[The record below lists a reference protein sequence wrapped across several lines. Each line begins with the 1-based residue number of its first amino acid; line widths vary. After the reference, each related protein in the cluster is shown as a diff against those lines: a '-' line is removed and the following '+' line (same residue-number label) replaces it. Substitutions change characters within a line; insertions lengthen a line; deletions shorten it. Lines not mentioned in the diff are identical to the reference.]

1 METIQVQGAP
11 NFYQCHQGVLHS
23 LPEKIKKHGATKAL
37 ILHGEKSWN
46 AAKSFLP
53 LWPISVTHLSHRK
66 KCTHEETKRISA
78 VISEEKIDLI
88 IAVGGGTCCDLAK
101 AAGHTTNTDV
111 ILIPTLASNCA
122 AWTPL
127 SVFYDQS
134 GNFVE
139 YKVFPKSTYMVLV
152 EPAII
157 LNSPKDYLRAG
168 IGDTLAKWYEA
179 DVLIRP
185 LSEKTIPIQIAH
197 HAAKLCKEQLILDG
211 AAALLAQENNQL
223 SDAFIRV
230 AETIILAGGM
240 VGSYADQY
248 GRIAAA
254 HSIHNGLTKVT
265 ETASVLHGDKV
276 AYGILVQLVLE
287 KRFVE
292 IIKLLPF
299 YKSLSL
305 PISLKELNIQEE
317 RLEEATQITA
327 TASTQ
332 ADESIHLIGE
342 INPSDVAK
350 AMKELEQ
357 CVSQYS
363 SI

>member
-1 METIQVQGAP
+1 M
-11 NFYQCHQGVLHS
+11 
-23 LPEKIKKHGATKAL
+23 
-37 ILHGEKSWN
+37 HGEQSWN

-53 LWPISVTHLSHRK
+53 LWPIPVTHLSHHK
-66 KCTHEETKRISA
+66 KCTHEETKRISE
-78 VISEEKIDLI
+78 VIFEENINLI

-101 AAGHTTNTDV
+101 AAGYTTNTDV

-127 SVFYDQS
+127 SVFYDQA

-152 EPAII
+152 EPTII

-185 LSEKTIPIQIAH
+185 LPEKSIPIQIAH
-197 HAAKLCKEQLILDG
+197 YAAKLCKDQLITDG
-211 AAALLAQENNQL
+211 AAALLALENNQL
-223 SDAFIRV
+223 TDAFVRV
-230 AETIILAGGM
+230 VETIILAGGM
-240 VGSYADQY
+240 VGSYGDQY

-265 ETASVLHGDKV
+265 ETASTLHGDKV

-287 KRFVE
+287 KRFDE
-292 IIKLLPF
+292 ITKLLPF

-305 PISLKELNIQEE
+305 PISLDELNIQKE

-332 ADESIHLIGE
+332 AGESIHLIGE
-342 INPSDVAK
+342 IHSSDVVE
-350 AMKELEQ
+350 AMIELDQ
-357 CVSQYS
+357 FVTQYS
-363 SI
+363 TI